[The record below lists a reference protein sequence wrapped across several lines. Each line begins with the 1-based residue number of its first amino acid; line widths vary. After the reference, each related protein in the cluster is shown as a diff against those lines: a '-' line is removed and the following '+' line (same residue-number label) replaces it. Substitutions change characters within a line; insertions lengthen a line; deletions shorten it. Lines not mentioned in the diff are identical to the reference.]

1 MLKKIVI
8 LFFISTN
15 CFAQNNLNKDQVG
28 MFFAECSAYM
38 MHANIWNTKLGDIAA
53 ANQFRENMG
62 LSMDIANKLI
72 GKTRASDITV
82 STSKVIGSHQSNS
95 DMYLKYIFNGV
106 KKCSEFSNR
115 NNASIAAM
123 LK

>member
-62 LSMDIANKLI
+62 DSMDIANKLI
-72 GKTRASDITV
+72 GKTRATDITV
-82 STSKVIGSHQSNS
+82 STSKVIGSHQSNP
-95 DMYLKYIFNGV
+95 DAYIKYIFSGA
-106 KKCSEFSNR
+106 KKCNDFTHKNYS
-115 NNASIAAM
+115 AIAAM